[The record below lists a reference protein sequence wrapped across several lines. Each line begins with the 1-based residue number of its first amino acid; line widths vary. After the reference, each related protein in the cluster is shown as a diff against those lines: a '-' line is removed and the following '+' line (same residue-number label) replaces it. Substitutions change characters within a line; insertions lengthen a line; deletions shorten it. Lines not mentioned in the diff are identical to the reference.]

1 MSNERGEQ
9 SPLSF
14 YRFKKTMAKV
24 LKLILKEQPVGR
36 EETPWL
42 DPQREKFARVAKE
55 CSEAFKDSKLRG
67 AAKIFAMNAWMSERL
82 KS

>member
-1 MSNERGEQ
+1 MPKE
-9 SPLSF
+9 
-14 YRFKKTMAKV
+14 
-24 LKLILKEQPVGR
+24 LKLILRETPVGR

-55 CSEAFKDSKLRG
+55 CKEAFKDSKLRG
-67 AAKIFAMNAWMSERL
+67 AAKVMAMNRWTSERL

>member
-1 MSNERGEQ
+1 MPKE
-9 SPLSF
+9 
-14 YRFKKTMAKV
+14 

-42 DPQREKFARVAKE
+42 DFQREKFARVARECKE
-55 CSEAFKDSKLRG
+55 VFKDSKLKG
-67 AAKIFAMNAWMSERL
+67 AAKIMAMNQWMSERL

>member
-1 MSNERGEQ
+1 MPKE
-9 SPLSF
+9 
-14 YRFKKTMAKV
+14 

-42 DPQREKFARVAKE
+42 DPQREKFAQVAKKCKE
-55 CSEAFKDSKLRG
+55 TFKDSKLRG
-67 AAKIFAMNAWMSERL
+67 AAKIRAMNIWMSERL